1 MQEVAEV
8 GGAWTARV
16 AAAAADSGL
25 PSFTLM
31 DAASVAEPDLSSSAS
46 RIAPRNFVVML
57 MRSLSDAGV
66 FERLL
71 RGTRCGGRTSNL
83 LPGQ

>member
-1 MQEVAEV
+1 MKLEVKEE
-8 GGAWTARV
+8 GGG
-16 AAAAADSGL
+16 AAAADSGK
-25 PSFTLM
+25 SSSVVR
-31 DAASVAEPDLSSSAS
+31 DAGTVAEPDLSSSAS

-83 LPGQ
+83 QPGQ